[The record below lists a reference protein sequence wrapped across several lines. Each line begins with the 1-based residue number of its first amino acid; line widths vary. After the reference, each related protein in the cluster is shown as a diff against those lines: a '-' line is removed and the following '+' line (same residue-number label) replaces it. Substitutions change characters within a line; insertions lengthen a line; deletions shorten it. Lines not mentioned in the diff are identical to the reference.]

1 VSAARHSIAGSRK
14 AAILLVLLG
23 DDAASAIYRNLA
35 DKEVQELTREIAEL
49 DYVSPDL
56 AAHVLQEYNRLT
68 LTQEY
73 VAQGGLE
80 YANKLLVKAFGNDVA
95 RSLLDQVERT
105 QEARA
110 GNLDSLQ
117 KADPQHLAKF
127 LESEHPQTIALII
140 AHLEAKQASSLL
152 RLLPDN
158 LRADIVRRLAEM
170 RQFSPEMAQR
180 ISVVLNKK
188 LESLG
193 QHRQRGYAGVKA
205 VAELL
210 NRFDPQES
218 KSILEKIEADDPSL
232 AVSIRNLM
240 YTFEDLVTAPDVAIR
255 ELLAQV
261 DKKTLA
267 MALKNASDE
276 LKEHIFRCMSSR
288 AVEMMKEDMD
298 VLGPV
303 RSREVGHSQQEI
315 VSMARKLEQE
325 GKFLLKP
332 EQDDEIVV

>member
-1 VSAARHSIAGSRK
+1 MSTAHQSIAGSRK
-14 AAILLVLLG
+14 AAILMVLIG
-23 DDAASAIYRNLA
+23 DDAASAIYRSLP
-35 DKEVQELTREIAEL
+35 DKEVQVLTREIAEL
-49 DYVSPDL
+49 DYVSPEL

-80 YANKLLVKAFGNDVA
+80 YANQLLVKAFGDDVA

-105 QEARA
+105 QEAQA

-127 LESEHPQTIALII
+127 LDREHPQTIALIV

-158 LRADIVRRLAEM
+158 QRADIVRRLAEM

-210 NRFDPQES
+210 NRLEPQEG
-218 KSILEKIEADDPSL
+218 KVILEKIESDDPTL

-240 YTFEDLVTAPDVAIR
+240 YAFEDLLTAPDASIR

-267 MALKNASDE
+267 LALKNASDE
-276 LKEHIFRCMSSR
+276 LKEHMFRCMSSR
-288 AVEMMKEDMD
+288 AVEMLKEDMD

-303 RSREVGHSQQEI
+303 RSREVGRSQQDI
-315 VSMARKLEQE
+315 VGVARKLEQE
-325 GKFLLKP
+325 GKIVLKP
-332 EQDDEIVV
+332 EQEDEIVV

>member
-1 VSAARHSIAGSRK
+1 
-14 AAILLVLLG
+14 
-23 DDAASAIYRNLA
+23 
-35 DKEVQELTREIAEL
+35 
-49 DYVSPDL
+49 
-56 AAHVLQEYNRLT
+56 
-68 LTQEY
+68 
-73 VAQGGLE
+73 
-80 YANKLLVKAFGNDVA
+80 
-95 RSLLDQVERT
+95 
-105 QEARA
+105 
-110 GNLDSLQ
+110 
-117 KADPQHLAKF
+117 
-127 LESEHPQTIALII
+127 
-140 AHLEAKQASSLL
+140 
-152 RLLPDN
+152 
-158 LRADIVRRLAEM
+158 
-170 RQFSPEMAQR
+170 MAQR